1 MEQRLALSPRQA
13 ALVLGGISRRH
24 IYAAIKSG
32 ELIARTVG
40 VRSLIETDDLM
51 AWFRAQPITQSS
63 RDKKGMHP

>member
-1 MEQRLALSPRQA
+1 MEQRLALSPRDA
-13 ALVLGGISRRH
+13 ARLLGGISRRH

-51 AWFRAQPITQSS
+51 VWFRSRPVTMSS
-63 RDKKGMHP
+63 KDKKEIAR